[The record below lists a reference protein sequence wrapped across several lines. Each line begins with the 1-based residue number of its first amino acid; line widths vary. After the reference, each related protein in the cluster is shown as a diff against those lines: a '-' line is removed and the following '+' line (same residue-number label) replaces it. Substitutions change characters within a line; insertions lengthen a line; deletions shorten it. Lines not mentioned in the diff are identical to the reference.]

1 MRPALAIIIIL
12 SAFCPDGGTAGQAG
26 NDAPVMTDS
35 HFVTSGPA
43 LVTAD
48 SIGHPDRAAMLGRD
62 FSGAIITERAPEGA
76 NGLEKASFAV
86 RRQLTGKDVYC
97 PPNYMFFRAAVR
109 ELGLIPA
116 VFATLDRIT
125 RDNRLGAAHLRI
137 DEDRHCYP
145 EGPEVYRHARPDRA
159 SGGLP
164 VKPAMTEET
173 AAKEAAE

>member
-1 MRPALAIIIIL
+1 MRPALALFIIL
-12 SAFCPDGGTAGQAG
+12 SAFCSDGGIAGQAG
-26 NDAPVMTDS
+26 NDAPV
-35 HFVTSGPA
+35 
-43 LVTAD
+43 TAGAPVMPD
-48 SIGHPDRAAMLGRD
+48 SIGHPDRAAELWRD
-62 FSGAIITERAPEGA
+62 FSGAIITEHAPEGA
-76 NGLEKASFAV
+76 NGPEKAACAV

-109 ELGLIPA
+109 ELGFIPA

-145 EGPEVYRHARPDRA
+145 EGLEVYRHARPDRA

-164 VKPAMTEET
+164 VKPAMTGEEPAT
-173 AAKEAAE
+173 TGETTSMEGGK